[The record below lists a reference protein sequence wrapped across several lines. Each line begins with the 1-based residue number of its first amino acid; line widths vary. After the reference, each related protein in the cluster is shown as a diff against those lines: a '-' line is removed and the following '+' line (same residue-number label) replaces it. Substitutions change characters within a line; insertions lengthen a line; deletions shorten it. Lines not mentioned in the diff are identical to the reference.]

1 MKISLF
7 LISIA
12 LFLFMNTLFFK
23 NETIHRMYKD
33 EGEYIYDLVYQIPKI
48 LYTTI
53 FSQIIALLL
62 EKLSLSQNNI
72 LRLKE
77 KENVIKFK
85 KEKQKIIKYI
95 KIKCL
100 ILFMIGFIL
109 LFAFWY
115 YVSAFCS
122 VYSNT
127 QLILL
132 FDSLIS
138 YISNMLYP
146 FIFNIIPGI
155 FRILGLKKRIRILY
169 LFSNIIIKI
178 LGIL

>member
-1 MKISLF
+1 
-7 LISIA
+7 
-12 LFLFMNTLFFK
+12 
-23 NETIHRMYKD
+23 
-33 EGEYIYDLVYQIPKI
+33 
-48 LYTTI
+48 
-53 FSQIIALLL
+53 
-62 EKLSLSQNNI
+62 
-72 LRLKE
+72 
-77 KENVIKFK
+77 
-85 KEKQKIIKYI
+85 
-95 KIKCL
+95 
-100 ILFMIGFIL
+100 MIGFIL

-169 LFSNIIIKI
+169 IFSNIIIKI